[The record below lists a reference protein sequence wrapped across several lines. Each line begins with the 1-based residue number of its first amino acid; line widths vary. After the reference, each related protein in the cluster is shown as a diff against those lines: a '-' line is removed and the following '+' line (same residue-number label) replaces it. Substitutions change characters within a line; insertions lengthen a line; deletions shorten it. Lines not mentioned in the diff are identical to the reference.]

1 MSKISLKSILK
12 KTFKKSKATK
22 SKKKAKTKKIVK
34 LKKVK
39 NEEDIKQIGQTTNNL
54 FVGTTTEL
62 QRLIQKENIIDVE
75 PEE

>member
-22 SKKKAKTKKIVK
+22 SKKKAKTKKVVK

-39 NEEDIKQIGQTTNNL
+39 NKINM
-54 FVGTTTEL
+54 
-62 QRLIQKENIIDVE
+62 RLNQKLKK
-75 PEE
+75 